1 MSLLIL
7 SNEAHN
13 WAMKNRKNIFWIVYA
28 ITVVSTLLNY
38 RNTYGMSVFS
48 IAGIIDCFIM
58 PLIGAAIITGL
69 ITLAFKV
76 FNKLTKSS

>member
-1 MSLLIL
+1 
-7 SNEAHN
+7 
-13 WAMKNRKNIFWIVYA
+13 MKNRKNIFWIVYA
-28 ITVVSTLLNY
+28 ITVVSTVLNY

-48 IAGIIDCFIM
+48 IAGIIDCFIV
-58 PLIGAAIITGL
+58 PLIEAAIITGL